1 MGGVGRMGMGTEGGD
16 LEVSQARDKLR
27 SGAHNNAQ
35 PPKALSTLTL
45 TLHDRSV
52 HAAPINVPWKIPWD
66 RATASVV
73 ASELTLGELRT
84 LSR

>member
-1 MGGVGRMGMGTEGGD
+1 M
-16 LEVSQARDKLR
+16 SQARDKLR

-52 HAAPINVPWKIPWD
+52 HAAPINVPWKIPCD